1 LTCPI
6 GYAII
11 YRMDTNWMDVIRDLR
26 VTGMTQ
32 AEIGAACG
40 LSQNFISDL
49 GRGERT
55 DLMHAHGV
63 KLLELWTQR
72 VAK

>member
-1 LTCPI
+1 
-6 GYAII
+6 
-11 YRMDTNWMDVIRDLR
+11 MDTNWIDVIRDLR
-26 VTGMTQ
+26 VTAGMTQ

-55 DLMHAHGV
+55 DLMHANGV
-63 KLLELWTQR
+63 RLLQLWTER
-72 VAK
+72 VKPE